1 MVADRQ
7 LCISADS
14 HVVEPPE
21 VYAGLDKRFGDR
33 APRMVEHPERGLIT
47 DHGDGTFGYPVGTF
61 AVAGQDWGDP
71 EVREKARQ
79 GFKHARAGVLDV
91 SRRVEDQALD
101 GIDAEVLYPSVL
113 FSIYQ
118 LHDAEIMQATMTNY
132 NDWVFNYASQAP
144 GRLFSLALVQ
154 LYDLDMAIAEME
166 RMAAKGAVGLSV
178 PCMAPADKPF
188 SDPYYDRFWAAA
200 QDMNLP
206 LTMHIFTGHVP
217 NHGLPKEWGQ
227 HSYTGA
233 HAGMIRTIQ
242 DLVWSGVCERFP
254 GLRFVPTEFDTG
266 WIAHFLYR
274 DDYNFARMGAFRTH
288 PQLKMKPSDY
298 FHQNFCVTFED
309 DEVGIRTRDLI
320 GVDNLLWGSDYP
332 HADSLFPESQ
342 QVLERIFTGV
352 SAADR
357 YKITASNV
365 CKLYGLPFEY

>member
-1 MVADRQ
+1 MAAARA

-21 VYAGLDKRFGDR
+21 VYAGLDKRFGER

-61 AVAGQDWGDP
+61 TVAGQDWGDP
-71 EVREKARQ
+71 AVREKARQ
-79 GFKHARAGVLDV
+79 GFKQARPGVLDTV
-91 SRRVEDQALD
+91 ERVKDQALD

-118 LHDAEIMQATMTNY
+118 LKDVEIMQATMTNY
-132 NDWVFNYASQAP
+132 NDWVRNYASGAP

-154 LYDLDMAIAEME
+154 LYDLDRAIAEMQ
-166 RMAAKGAVGLSV
+166 RAANLGAVGLSI
-178 PCMAPADKPF
+178 PCMAPAERPF

-200 QDMNLP
+200 QEMRMP

-217 NHGLPKEWGQ
+217 NNGVPREWGT
-227 HSYTGA
+227 HSYTLA

-274 DDYNFARMGAFRTH
+274 DDYNFGRMGGFRTYPH
-288 PQLKMKPSDY
+288 LKLKPSDY
-298 FHQNFCVTFED
+298 FHRNFLVTFED

-320 GVDNLLWGSDYP
+320 GVENLLWGSDYP

-342 QVLERIFTGV
+342 PVLDSIFRGV
-352 SAADR
+352 SDEDR
-357 YKITASNV
+357 RQITAGNV
-365 CKLYGLPFEY
+365 CRLYGLPFEY